1 MKINNKYNIIKV
13 GRLKNMTELEKA
25 MQQMCTPGLWE
36 ATINFCYQNSNK
48 KKYIFMMEKVK
59 HTT

>member
-1 MKINNKYNIIKV
+1 
-13 GRLKNMTELEKA
+13 MTKLEKA
-25 MQQMCTPGLWE
+25 MQQICTPGLWE